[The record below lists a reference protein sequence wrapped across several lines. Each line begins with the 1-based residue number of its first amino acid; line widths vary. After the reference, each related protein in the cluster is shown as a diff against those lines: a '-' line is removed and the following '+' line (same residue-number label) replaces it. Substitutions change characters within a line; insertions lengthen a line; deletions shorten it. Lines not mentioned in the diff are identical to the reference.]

1 MILPVRDLPVRWE
14 TVVEARPLLDV
25 LADDAAGAGAGGG
38 AGGAVADDERF
49 VFVEGGGAHS
59 DGIVGW
65 GVAAR
70 ITVGAGPARF
80 ERARAALA
88 AVHASSSSRG
98 PIAFASFTFDED
110 DAASVMVVPRV
121 CVLRR
126 HGVTW
131 RITAGEPVHATAG
144 TAVPGARTGRDTV
157 AQAGGTQA
165 GGTDRPRY
173 AGSTVRDD
181 RWLEAVVAALTAID
195 AGAYAKVVLARD
207 LHLWSKRPFDISRLL
222 RDLAARFPS
231 CLTFLVDR
239 LVGASPELLLR
250 REGDT
255 IASRVLAGTAPRG
268 ADLAEDSA
276 LGAALLASDKDRREH
291 DLALRSAVEVLA
303 PICSTLDV
311 PEGPSLVRLDNVQ
324 HLGSDLT
331 GALRS
336 GTGDEQGDD
345 AHVLSLLARL
355 HPTAAVG
362 GAPRAEAVAAI
373 RELEGMSRGRYAG
386 PVGWCTPDGDGE
398 FAIALRCAE
407 LRGDRARLFA
417 GAGIVAGSLPESEL
431 TETWLKLRA
440 MTGVLGA

>member
-1 MILPVRDLPVRWE
+1 MNLPVCWE
-14 TVVEARPLLDV
+14 SVVEARPLLDV
-25 LADDAAGAGAGGG
+25 LADDAAGAGAG
-38 AGGAVADDERF
+38 ADADGAVADDERF
-49 VFVEGGGAHS
+49 VFVEGDGAHS

-70 ITVGAGPARF
+70 ITVGSGPARF

-88 AVHASSSSRG
+88 ALHASSSSRG

-110 DAASVMVVPRV
+110 DDASVMVVPRV

-131 RITAGEPVHATAG
+131 RITAGEPVHATEPG
-144 TAVPGARTGRDTV
+144 PAVPGARIGRATV
-157 AQAGGTQA
+157 TQAGGTQS

-181 RWLEAVVAALTAID
+181 RWLEAVAAALTAID

-207 LHLWSKRPFDISRLL
+207 LHLWSKRPFDIPRLL

-231 CLTFLVDR
+231 CMTFLVDH

-268 ADLAEDSA
+268 ADLAADAA
-276 LGAALLASDKDRREH
+276 LGAALLSSDKDLREH
-291 DLALRSAVEVLA
+291 DLALRSAVEVLD
-303 PICSTLDV
+303 PVCSTLDV

-324 HLGSDLT
+324 HLGSDLV
-331 GALRS
+331 GRLRS
-336 GTGDEQGDD
+336 GVDDQPDEDV
-345 AHVLSLLARL
+345 HVLSLLARL

-407 LRGDRARLFA
+407 VRGDRARLFA

-440 MTGVLGA
+440 ITGVLGA